1 MKKFISLP
9 LKNVYRIV
17 GEDYYLIDQV
27 LKELKIACGGE
38 MSDLNQS
45 YFDDENFSADK
56 LLDSCNQMPFI
67 AEKRLVILKELSK
80 VSEADKKK
88 IVEYSKSPSPFSVL
102 AIIDNN
108 KNFVSVQGGVIDCK
122 SLNFNELGAFIKEKF
137 SSLGTGISQD
147 GLKELIESCSYN
159 LTKIVAEI
167 EKLAS
172 YAGDKEVSKADVDN
186 LVTKTDDFTIFELS
200 DALSKK
206 ESVRA
211 VKLLELML
219 ASLEPTMILSL
230 LAGHFRRLFHAKI
243 SLLSAQELAKLLGV
257 KEFAVTRAK
266 EQAKN
271 FSAVNLKKIIELILN
286 TDYMIKSGQMNAENA
301 IHYLVFSILEL
312 K

>member
-27 LKELKIACGGE
+27 LKELKDACGGE
-38 MSDLNQS
+38 MS

-80 VSEADKKK
+80 VSEVDKKK

-122 SLNFNELGAFIKEKF
+122 SLNFNELSTFIKEKF
-137 SSLGTGISQD
+137 SSLGASISQD

-159 LTKIVAEI
+159 LTKIEI

-243 SLLSAQELAKLLGV
+243 SSLSTQELAKLLGV